1 MLPGMLMT
9 GIGVGLTLP
18 TFMSTGASALP
29 PHAFATGSAVVNMLR
44 QVGLAVGVAVL
55 VAVIGTPHTGAE
67 QLSAFQHGWIVIAST
82 SLLAAIS
89 GAVLLRSARPR
100 RDRARESARWSGAA
114 ATPPALPER
123 R

>member
-1 MLPGMLMT
+1 
-9 GIGVGLTLP
+9 
-18 TFMSTGASALP
+18 
-29 PHAFATGSAVVNMLR
+29 MLR

-55 VAVIGTPHTGAE
+55 VAVIGTPHTGSE
-67 QLSAFQHGWIVIAST
+67 QLSAFEHGWIVIAAT

-100 RDRARESARWSGAA
+100 RDRARESAPWSGAA